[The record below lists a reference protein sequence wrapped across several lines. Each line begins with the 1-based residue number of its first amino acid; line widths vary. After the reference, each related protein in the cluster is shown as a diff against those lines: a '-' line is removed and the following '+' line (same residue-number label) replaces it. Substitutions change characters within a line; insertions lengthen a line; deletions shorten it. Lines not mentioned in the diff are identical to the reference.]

1 MANANNTPE
10 SPLPA
15 TASGQFTEQD
25 ALTPKQR
32 RIRKIAWRTAKITP
46 RTTSQPKAER
56 FVTVSLCPGEIPA
69 MPWIRLRGQWLLQA
83 GFDVQAKV
91 RIKIEQGRLILTPE
105 PTSAAP

>member
-1 MANANNTPE
+1 MANANHTPE

-15 TASGQFTEQD
+15 NASGQFTEQD
-25 ALTPKQR
+25 TLTPKQR
-32 RIRKIAWRTAKITP
+32 RIRTITWRTAKITP
-46 RTTSQPKAER
+46 RTTRQPKAER

-69 MPWIRLRGQWLLQA
+69 MPWIRIRGQWLTAA

-91 RIKIEQGRLILTPE
+91 RIQVEQGRLILTPE